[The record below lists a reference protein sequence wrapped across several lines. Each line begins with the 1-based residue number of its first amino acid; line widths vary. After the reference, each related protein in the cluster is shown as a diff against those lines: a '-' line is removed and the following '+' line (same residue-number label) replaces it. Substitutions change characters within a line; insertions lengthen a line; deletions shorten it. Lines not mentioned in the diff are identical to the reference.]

1 MTTTVTTCG
10 STVKVS
16 TFEAVSYEP
25 VGGFS
30 SNSHR
35 YTGLGGGG
43 GLIKFW
49 SLWQYF
55 QGHNSTL

>member
-1 MTTTVTTCG
+1 MTATVTTSG
-10 STVKVS
+10 SAVKVS

-30 SNSHR
+30 SNSHQ
-35 YTGLGGGG
+35 YIVFGGGG
-43 GLIKFW
+43 KELIMR
-49 SLWQYF
+49 LWQYF